1 MTGDCGLYHG
11 TEGCGDRLMTWEE
24 KCSTLAEECAK
35 LEQENRKLKEEIAAM
50 RTALDRERYLG
61 EKEYLRGRV
70 DGLEYAARCNGVSGG
85 ELSR

>member
-1 MTGDCGLYHG
+1 MGG
-11 TEGCGDRLMTWEE
+11 ESVELMTWED
-24 KCSTLAEECAK
+24 KCAK

-50 RTALDRERYLG
+50 RNALDRERYLG